1 MDFIER
7 LFHIS
12 PDGGNGVTELAYVL
26 VPLIAALVLYVARQH
41 HLRSRNAK

>member
-12 PDGGNGVTELAYVL
+12 PDAGSGTTELAY
-26 VPLIAALVLYVARQH
+26 LIALIIALVLYFTTAR
-41 HLRSRNAK
+41 RKSRHVK

>member
-12 PDGGNGVTELAYVL
+12 PDGGSGTFELWLVLAPVL
-26 VPLIAALVLYVARQH
+26 VVLVAALARW
-41 HLRSRNAK
+41 SRGFSVRR